1 MPTSTI
7 ETVGSGSNLELKA
20 RIPDLDAARDR
31 VRALGAD
38 RQGVEHQVDQYYQVS
53 GGRLKLRQSSLD
65 GAHLIVYLRPN
76 DVSARVSTFHRL
88 PVDRPEEL
96 AETLAAM
103 FGTGPTVDKE
113 REVWWW
119 NDVRIHL
126 DRVAGLGT
134 FVEFEARL
142 DTIGDQGEAQRLVDQ
157 LTQQLGIESSDLI
170 SDSYGEMTCP
180 TTA

>member
-1 MPTSTI
+1 VPTSAI
-7 ETVGSGSNLELKA
+7 EIVGSGSNLELKA
-20 RIPDLDAARDR
+20 RIADLDAARER

-38 RQGVEHQVDQYYQVS
+38 LQGAEHQVDQYYQVPR
-53 GGRLKLRQSSLD
+53 GRMKLRQSSLD

-88 PVDRPEEL
+88 PVDHPDDVSD
-96 AETLAAM
+96 TLEAM
-103 FGTGPTVDKE
+103 FGAGSTVDKE

-142 DTIGDQGEAQRLVDQ
+142 DTIDDQHAAQRLVDQ
-157 LTQQLGIESSDLI
+157 LTRQLGIESSDLI
-170 SDSYGEMTCP
+170 SGSYGEMTCP

>member
-1 MPTSTI
+1 MPKGVV
-7 ETVGSGSNLELKA
+7 ETVGSGSNLEVKA
-20 RIPDLDAARDR
+20 TVRNLYSVRDR
-31 VRALGAD
+31 LAALGAEH
-38 RQGVEHQVDQYYQVS
+38 QGAEHQVDQYYQVPR
-53 GGRLKLRQSSLD
+53 GRMKLRQSSLD

-88 PVDRPEEL
+88 PVDRPKEL

-103 FGTGPTVDKE
+103 FKAGSTVDKE

-142 DTIGDQGEAQRLVDQ
+142 DTIGDPGEAQRLIDQ
-157 LTQQLGIESSDLI
+157 LTRQLGIESSDLI
-170 SDSYGEMTCP
+170 SDSYGEMICP

>member
-1 MPTSTI
+1 MPISAA

-20 RIPDLDAARDR
+20 RVADLDATREC
-31 VRALGAD
+31 VRSLGGD
-38 RQGVEHQVDQYYQVS
+38 LQGAEHQVDRYYQVPK
-53 GGRLKLRQSSLD
+53 GRMKLRRSSLD

-88 PVDRPEEL
+88 PVDRPDDV
-96 AETLAAM
+96 AEILETM
-103 FGTGPTVDKE
+103 FGAGSTVDKE

-142 DTIGDQGEAQRLVDQ
+142 DTIGDQGEAQRLVDE
-157 LTQQLGIESSDLI
+157 LTRQLGIESSDLI
-170 SDSYGEMTCP
+170 SSSYGEMICP

>member
-1 MPTSTI
+1 MPIGAI

-20 RIPDLDAARDR
+20 RIADLDSARDR
-31 VRALGAD
+31 VRALGAE
-38 RQGVEHQVDQYYQVS
+38 RQGVEHQVDQYYQVAR
-53 GGRLKLRQSSLD
+53 GRIKLRRSSLD
-65 GAHLIVYLRPN
+65 GAHLVVYLRPD
-76 DVSARVSTFHRL
+76 DVSTSVSTFHRL

-96 AETLAAM
+96 GDTLTAI

-119 NDVRIHL
+119 KDVRIHL

-142 DTIGDQGEAQRLVDQ
+142 DTIGDRSEAQRLVDQ
-157 LTQQLGIESSDLI
+157 LIQQLGIESSDLI
-170 SDSYGEMTCP
+170 SGSYGEMTCQ
-180 TTA
+180 TT

>member
-1 MPTSTI
+1 VPTDAI

-20 RIPDLDAARDR
+20 RIADLDSARER
-31 VRALGAD
+31 VRALGAE

-53 GGRLKLRQSSLD
+53 SGRMKLRRSSVD

-96 AETLAAM
+96 ADTLVAM
-103 FGTGPTVDKE
+103 FEPGPTVDKE

-119 NDVRIHL
+119 RDVRIHL

-142 DTIGDQGEAQRLVDQ
+142 DTIGDQDGAGRLIDQ
-157 LTQQLGIESSDLI
+157 LTQQLGVESNDLI
-170 SDSYGEMTCP
+170 SDSYGEMTCQQK
-180 TTA
+180 A

>member
-1 MPTSTI
+1 MPISAI
-7 ETVGSGSNLELKA
+7 ETVSSGSNLELKA
-20 RIPDLDAARDR
+20 RIADLEIVQDR
-31 VRALGAD
+31 VEALGAK
-38 RQGVEHQVDQYYQVS
+38 RQGAEHQVDQYYQVPN
-53 GGRLKLRQSSLD
+53 GRMKLRRSSLD

-96 AETLAAM
+96 ADILTTIFEA
-103 FGTGPTVDKE
+103 GPTVDKE

-119 NDVRIHL
+119 KDVRIHL

-142 DTIGDQGEAQRLVDQ
+142 DTIGDQGEAQLLVDQ
-157 LTQQLGIESSDLI
+157 LTEQLSIESSDLI

>member
-1 MPTSTI
+1 VPISSA
-7 ETVGSGSNLELKA
+7 EVVGSGSNLELKA
-20 RIPDLDAARDR
+20 RIADLNAARDR

-38 RQGVEHQVDQYYQVS
+38 LQGAEHQVDQYYQVPK
-53 GGRLKLRQSSLD
+53 GRMKLRRSSLD
-65 GAHLIVYLRPN
+65 GSHLIVYLRLN

-88 PVDRPEEL
+88 PVDRPDDV
-96 AETLAAM
+96 AETLEAM
-103 FGTGPTVDKE
+103 FDAGSTVDKE

-126 DRVAGLGT
+126 DRVVGLGT

-142 DTIGDQGEAQRLVDQ
+142 DKIGDHGEAQRLIDE
-157 LTQQLGIESSDLI
+157 LTRQLGIESSDLI
-170 SDSYGEMTCP
+170 STSYGEMTCP

>member
-1 MPTSTI
+1 MPPGAI

-20 RIPDLDAARDR
+20 RIADLDSARER
-31 VRALGAD
+31 VRALGAE
-38 RQGVEHQVDQYYQVS
+38 RQGAEHQVDQYYQVPR
-53 GGRLKLRQSSLD
+53 GRIKLRRSSLD

-76 DVSARVSTFHRL
+76 DVSASVSTFHRL

-96 AETLAAM
+96 ADTLAAI
-103 FGTGPTVDKE
+103 FGAGPIVDKE

-119 NDVRIHL
+119 KDVRVHL
-126 DRVAGLGT
+126 DQVAGLGT

-142 DTIGDQGEAQRLVDQ
+142 DTIGDQGEAGGLIDQ